1 VVVTGVR
8 DVGTPAFVVSLNY
21 YAWTR
26 YSQPVTA
33 EPSTTPRPA
42 GPRAPGAA
50 AARQHTLRERNLQLV
65 ARAVF
70 EAPAPLSRA
79 DVAAATGLTRATVST
94 LVDRLVEGRLVAEL
108 PPAAAQRAG
117 RPAVPLVPAPRSV
130 VGLGLEVNVDY
141 LGARVLDLTGDV
153 VESRV
158 MAGSFHD
165 SDPAEVLGALGE
177 LARSVVAEVHD
188 GGMRVAG
195 ARLALPGLVDART
208 GELEVAPNLGWSSLR
223 PMPLLDLR
231 AVDGSEIPV
240 VIANEAKLA
249 ALAEL
254 AGDVPPSFLYVS
266 GDVGIGAGIVV
277 DRRLL
282 AAERGWNG
290 EVGHVVVDPAGP
302 RCSCGAFG
310 CLEQYA
316 GKEQILRSAGLPV
329 DASLSELV
337 ELLQSHD
344 GGARAAV
351 QRAGQALG
359 SALADF
365 VNLLGVSTVVLG
377 GVYTELEPWLRDEVL
392 TVMGERVLAAPFVTL
407 DVRAARAGQ
416 YAALTGGAR
425 EVLREVVAHPA
436 AWV

>member
-1 VVVTGVR
+1 M
-8 DVGTPAFVVSLNY
+8 TPES
-21 YAWTR
+21 
-26 YSQPVTA
+26 
-33 EPSTTPRPA
+33 STTPRPA
-42 GPRAPGAA
+42 GQDPSAA

-70 EAPAPLSRA
+70 EAGGPLSRA
-79 DVAAATGLTRATVST
+79 DVSVVTGLTRATVST

-108 PPAAAQRAG
+108 PPVASQRAG
-117 RPAVPLVPAPRSV
+117 RPAVPLVPAARSV

-153 VESRV
+153 IESRV
-158 MAGSFHD
+158 VAGSFHD
-165 SDPAEVLGALGE
+165 SDPAEVLDTLGG
-177 LARSVVAEVHD
+177 LAREIVGIVHD
-188 GGMRVAG
+188 GGMRLAG

-208 GELEVAPNLGWSSLR
+208 GELEVAPNLGWSSLE
-223 PMPLLDLR
+223 PVPLLGLR
-231 AVDGSEIPV
+231 APDGSRVPV
-240 VIANEAKLA
+240 VVANEAKLA

-266 GDVGIGAGIVV
+266 GDVGVGAGIVV
-277 DRRLL
+277 ERRLFT
-282 AAERGWNG
+282 AERGWNG

-329 DASLSELV
+329 DASLD
-337 ELLQSHD
+337 ELLELLRSHD

-351 QRAGQALG
+351 QRAGRALG

-377 GVYTELEPWLRDEVL
+377 GIFTELEPWLRAEVL
-392 TVMGERVLAAPFVTL
+392 AVLGERVLAAPFVSL
-407 DVRAARAGQ
+407 EVRAARAGQ
-416 YAALTGGAR
+416 YSALTGGAR

>member
-1 VVVTGVR
+1 M
-8 DVGTPAFVVSLNY
+8 
-21 YAWTR
+21 
-26 YSQPVTA
+26 TA
-33 EPSTTPRPA
+33 EPSTTPRPS
-42 GPRAPGAA
+42 GQEPGTV

-65 ARAVF
+65 ARAIF
-70 EAPAPLSRA
+70 DAPAPLSRA

-94 LVDRLVEGRLVAEL
+94 LVDRLVEGRLVTEL
-108 PPAAAQRAG
+108 PPVAAQRAG
-117 RPAVPLVPAPRSV
+117 RPAVPLVPAGRSV

-153 VESRV
+153 VVSRV

-165 SDPAEVLGALGE
+165 SDPADVLATLGALAGE
-177 LARSVVAEVHD
+177 VVAQVHD
-188 GGMRVAG
+188 DGMRLAG

-208 GELEVAPNLGWSSLR
+208 GELEVAPNLGWSSLE
-223 PMPLLDLR
+223 PVPLLGLR
-231 AVDGSEIPV
+231 APDGAALPV
-240 VIANEAKLA
+240 VVANEAKLA

-282 AAERGWNG
+282 VAERGWNG

-302 RCSCGAFG
+302 RCSCGAHG
-310 CLEQYA
+310 CLERYA
-316 GKEQILRSAGLPV
+316 GKEEILRTAGLPA
-329 DASLSELV
+329 DAALA
-337 ELLQSHD
+337 ELLELLRSHD

-351 QRAGQALG
+351 QRAGRALG

-377 GVYTELEPWLRDEVL
+377 GVYTDLEPWLRDEVL
-392 TVMGERVLAAPFVTL
+392 AVLGERVLAAPFVSL
-407 DVRAARAGQ
+407 EVRAAQAGQ
-416 YAALTGGAR
+416 YAALSGGAR

-436 AWV
+436 EWV